1 MFIVCPSCSG
11 PYSIPADQIAPLVQ
25 VACPHCEYR
34 IILDFEAANDPSLRE
49 PGHQFAQGY
58 ESAEAYFS
66 VYSHVT
72 KNPDA
77 KPFVRPG
84 RRRSRPPAAAEI
96 KTSRRRHDQPP
107 HHPRTPPSR
116 RRRRRHSTD
125 PAELAAAQPPRQ
137 QPAGSSRNAKT
148 VIHTGSK
155 KPVPLDPA
163 SSRWPRGP
171 SSPSGTDH
179 ARRPGTEK
187 LPEAPPPSITPAT
200 VPPTSPVEPERRNPP
215 HTPAGLQRQQRP
227 AAGSETKPEDPAAQ
241 SHSQL
246 GEKKPDVKPVETP
259 VDKMPEAIKP
269 VETSSA
275 KYIVIGIVLLI
286 VVVVGDAAAQQA
298 LTASPPT
305 ASPGPRRLR
314 LDPSTLGF
322 AWTLTASP
330 GP

>member
-25 VACPHCEYR
+25 VACPHCEHR

-77 KPFVRPG
+77 KPHVSPG
-84 RRRSRPPAAAEI
+84 ISAQAAAEV
-96 KTSRRRHDQPP
+96 KQAVGATT
-107 HHPRTPPSR
+107 TPPLTPAKPTATATATAGTQAP
-116 RRRRRHSTD
+116 ST
-125 PAELAAAQPPRQ
+125 PLSSPLGQ

-163 SSRWPRGP
+163 GELLAPRP
-171 SSPSGTDH
+171 KQPSGPTM
-179 ARRPGTEK
+179 RPGHGTEK
-187 LPEAPPPSITPAT
+187 LSDDAAAATPAAT
-200 VPPTSPVEPERRNPP
+200 TATEPERRTPP
-215 HTPAGLQRQQRP
+215 HTPPVASAVSSGP
-227 AAGSETKPEDPAAQ
+227 TTPDPVVPTKTDDPASQ

-246 GEKKPDVKPVETP
+246 GKTDNDKPSIDPVKPVETPAIKAPEADVKPVET
-259 VDKMPEAIKP
+259 
-269 VETSSA
+269 SSS
-275 KYIVIGIVLLI
+275 KTVLIVIILLI
-286 VVVVGDAAAQQA
+286 LAVVGV
-298 LTASPPT
+298 LVVLNRP
-305 ASPGPRRLR
+305 
-314 LDPSTLGF
+314 
-322 AWTLTASP
+322 
-330 GP
+330 

>member
-25 VACPHCEYR
+25 VACPHCEHR

-77 KPFVRPG
+77 KPHVSPG
-84 RRRSRPPAAAEI
+84 ISAQAAAEV
-96 KTSRRRHDQPP
+96 KQAVGATT
-107 HHPRTPPSR
+107 TPPLTPPLTPAKPTATATATAGTQAP
-116 RRRRRHSTD
+116 ST
-125 PAELAAAQPPRQ
+125 PLSSPLGQ

-163 SSRWPRGP
+163 GELLAPRP
-171 SSPSGTDH
+171 KQPSGPTM
-179 ARRPGTEK
+179 RPGHGTEK
-187 LPEAPPPSITPAT
+187 LSDDAAAATPAAT
-200 VPPTSPVEPERRNPP
+200 TATEPERRTPP
-215 HTPAGLQRQQRP
+215 HTPPVASAVSSGP
-227 AAGSETKPEDPAAQ
+227 TTPDPVVPTKTDDPASQ

-246 GEKKPDVKPVETP
+246 GKTDGDKPAADALKPIEIPPKTPEAVIVKPT
-259 VDKMPEAIKP
+259 
-269 VETSSA
+269 ETSSS
-275 KYIVIGIVLLI
+275 KWVVIVIILLI
-286 VVVVGDAAAQQA
+286 LAVVGG
-298 LTASPPT
+298 LVLVNRP
-305 ASPGPRRLR
+305 
-314 LDPSTLGF
+314 
-322 AWTLTASP
+322 
-330 GP
+330 